1 MLSIDRL
8 RKTQLRSRALK
19 RKYIKKKIREKKESI
34 MKPLKRVRKRNEN
47 LLTNS

>member
-8 RKTQLRSRALK
+8 RKIHLRSKALK
-19 RKYIKKKIREKKESI
+19 RKYIKKKRREKKESI
-34 MKPLKRVRKRNEN
+34 MKSLKRVRKRNEN